1 MELDFTVEYCVRLEQ
16 QKRRVIPQTE
26 YCLPF
31 EVARLGEKQVL
42 SQFVFFT
49 AVLREK
55 VFDNG
60 QSLTARGRE
69 GYVLLVT
76 SLGRKTSWRPP

>member
-1 MELDFTVEYCVRLEQ
+1 MEFDFTVEYCVRLEQ

-60 QSLTARGRE
+60 QIVDSE
-69 GYVLLVT
+69 GEGGVSFT
-76 SLGRKTSWRPP
+76 SYQSW

>member
-1 MELDFTVEYCVRLEQ
+1 MEFDFTVEYWVRLEQ

-42 SQFVFFT
+42 SLFVVTNFHGS
-49 AVLREK
+49 A
-55 VFDNG
+55 
-60 QSLTARGRE
+60 ARE
-69 GYVLLVT
+69 GF
-76 SLGRKTSWRPP
+76 